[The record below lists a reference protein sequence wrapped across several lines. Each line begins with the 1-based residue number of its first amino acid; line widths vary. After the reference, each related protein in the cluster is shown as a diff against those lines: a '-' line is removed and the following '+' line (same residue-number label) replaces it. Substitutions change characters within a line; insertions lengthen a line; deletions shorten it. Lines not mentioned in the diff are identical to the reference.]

1 MPNQLVVVDTSPL
14 QYLHQVGYLGLLQN
28 LYGNIVVPFAV
39 GEELKVGQFQGV
51 NVPVIGSIEWIRVI
65 QISTPAL
72 VPNVTDLGQGEAEV
86 IALGIQDPEC
96 LLILDDS
103 LGRRIADLYRLKYT
117 GTLGVLIKAKKLGYL
132 EAISPL
138 IDQLL
143 AQGMWIT
150 DTVIRDILRLA
161 GE

>member
-51 NVPVIGSIEWIRVI
+51 NVPVIGSIEWIRVV
-65 QISTPAL
+65 QISTPVL

-117 GTLGVLIKAKKLGYL
+117 GKIGRASGRERV
-132 EAISPL
+132 
-138 IDQLL
+138 
-143 AQGMWIT
+143 
-150 DTVIRDILRLA
+150 
-161 GE
+161 

>member
-51 NVPVIGSIEWIRVI
+51 IVPVIGSIEWIRVV

-72 VPNVTDLGQGEAEV
+72 VPNVTDLGQEEAEV
-86 IALGIQDPEC
+86 
-96 LLILDDS
+96 
-103 LGRRIADLYRLKYT
+103 R
-117 GTLGVLIKAKKLGYL
+117 
-132 EAISPL
+132 
-138 IDQLL
+138 
-143 AQGMWIT
+143 
-150 DTVIRDILRLA
+150 
-161 GE
+161 